1 MRKGILLILLLI
13 CGVVFAQQ
21 TENFSGHWLL
31 VKTMP
36 VPTTPGGTTTE
47 VTQSGNNFAGT
58 QTAVQDG
65 KMIVTPFGTI
75 RIPARIT
82 PGGIALDIVQSGN
95 EFVVT
100 QTGVLDGEKTTEE
113 SKYTLDGAENVNTK
127 SNAPGPPTT
136 IRSTSSWNNGILI
149 LQGTS
154 TSVGPEGDV
163 VRRWE
168 REYFLSADHTALT
181 VRETHPTPFGD
192 AVVSRVYGK

>member
-1 MRKGILLILLLI
+1 MKKGIVLILLLI

-75 RIPARIT
+75 RLPIRIT
-82 PGGIALDIVQSGN
+82 PGGITLDIMQSGN

-100 QTGVLDGEKTTEE
+100 QTAVLDGEKTTEE
-113 SKYTLDGAENVNTK
+113 SKYTLDGTENVNTK

-136 IRSTSSWNNGILI
+136 IRSTSSWNNGILT
-149 LQGTS
+149 LQGSS

-163 VRRWE
+163 VRPMEKRVFSVSGSY
-168 REYFLSADHTALT
+168 RPD
-181 VRETHPTPFGD
+181 RQGD
-192 AVVSRVYGK
+192 ASNSFRRCSRLAGLR